1 MFEEHPGSLDLI
13 FNLPMPTV
21 FMRTRRNI
29 IQHPPVHYFGLS
41 ADDAEQLIGSLL
53 NSDVIEIVCYTLYTM
68 IFGLTMRQTVS
79 RGEWPIERIVLTSVL
94 CVIWVFATAYVAL
107 IWATLYIYF
116 VSHGQSRESFLD
128 YFFCAR
134 LKILAIQLTFT
145 AVNAMF
151 ADLVNIWRCW
161 VLYDR
166 SMAAVVLPMLGVVCG
181 LISHAFRTVTLLS
194 SRSSQTLANT
204 NWFIVYC
211 SVTAA
216 TNILTTSL
224 IIYRI
229 LSFTGLRG
237 ARTYRGIIEI
247 FIESAFLYSATYV
260 VYVAIDVYDFYA
272 PYWAFGNLYVAA
284 FVNSVTATAPTL
296 IVGRVMAGE
305 TRLNDSWLHTLPHIP
320 TTTVQSTAGGLPF
333 ASLDPHITAATV
345 DLPAHDNDCESQT
358 SAAHRSDA
366 ESSKPNMDTVSA
378 DVQVEAVEKGLDGN
392 QNC

>member
-1 MFEEHPGSLDLI
+1 
-13 FNLPMPTV
+13 MPTV
-21 FMRTRRNI
+21 FMRTRRNSS
-29 IQHPPVHYFGLS
+29 QHQLVRMSTVEQEFGLS
-41 ADDAEQLIGSLL
+41 ANDAEQLIGSLL
-53 NSDVIEIVCYTLYTM
+53 NSDVIEIFCYALYTM

-79 RGEWPIERIVLTSVL
+79 RGEWSIQRIVLTSVI
-94 CVIWVFATAYVAL
+94 CAIWVFATAYVAM

-116 VSHGQSRESFLD
+116 VSHGQSRESVLD
-128 YFFCAR
+128 YFFSSTAR
-134 LKILAIQLTFT
+134 VKILAIQGTFT
-145 AVNAMF
+145 TLNAMF

-166 SMAAVVLPMLGVVCG
+166 SMAAVVLPLLGVVCG

-194 SRSSQTLANT
+194 SRSSKSTLANT
-204 NWFIVYC
+204 NWSIVYC

-260 VYVAIDVYDFYA
+260 VYVAIDVYDFYV
-272 PYWAFGNLYVAA
+272 PYWAFGNVYIAA
-284 FVNSVTATAPTL
+284 FLNSVTAAAPTL
-296 IVGRVMAGE
+296 IVGRVVAGE

-320 TTTVQSTAGGLPF
+320 TTTVQSTGGGGLRF
-333 ASLDPHITAATV
+333 ASIHAHITAATV

-358 SAAHRSDA
+358 SAAPRSDA
-366 ESSKPNMDTVSA
+366 ESSKPNMDTVST
-378 DVQVEAVEKGLDGN
+378 DVCVSEVVAVEKGLDGN
-392 QNC
+392 QNR